1 MSFSVYENMCKNL
14 YEGYDD
20 EYLFAHAFLT
30 MECNLMVRAD
40 NCVNMHV
47 KHVQWQDDCLLFFFG

>member
-1 MSFSVYENMCKNL
+1 MSFSVYENMCKNF
-14 YEGYDD
+14 YERDDD

-30 MECNLMVRAD
+30 MEWNFMARAD

-47 KHVQWQDDCLLFFFG
+47 KYL